1 MGTLSGPQAA
11 DRPFPRLDPLG
22 MTTLQSGCLK
32 LSSGVFDSLPAL
44 LSRPGTAFVIGLA
57 FGVGLLL
64 VSRLSARL
72 VTAEDPLVGMAKSA
86 MAMVGR
92 MLLAL
97 LALLAYFLWA
107 RRGLAPFGVGLIVG
121 FLVTVMVEV
130 FGATRAS
137 RSVAEGGR

>member
-1 MGTLSGPQAA
+1 M
-11 DRPFPRLDPLG
+11 
-22 MTTLQSGCLK
+22 
-32 LSSGVFDSLPAL
+32 V
-44 LSRPGTAFVIGLA
+44 GLA

-86 MAMVGR
+86 VAMVGR